1 MREFHI
7 DPPPVPKGT
16 PEEQLQQLYRY
27 LFRLAETLNI
37 ILSDLETQ
45 GADDGKGRT

>member
-16 PEEQLQQLYRY
+16 PEEQLVQLYRY
-27 LFRLAETLNI
+27 LFRLAEALNNA
-37 ILSDLETQ
+37 DVNET
-45 GADDGKGRT
+45 K